1 MLVCQREKKIKKKD
15 DGSCVYNFTDPDF
28 DFTLD
33 DESTYSINFDGYYYS
48 ESDNEGDTELHSS
61 SYKNYANGYSNA
73 VVYSSFISTNFSPKN
88 FSISKGVLV
97 YPGSWTA
104 PVADFFG
111 FFQPNTFPYA
121 VSGNN
126 QGIIISYTLNNG
138 VNYISDLGDQTGSHF
153 EILQAQQQEVDGA
166 QSMKVLIK
174 FNCKMYNSADSTDMK
189 LITDGQVVTHF
200 INF

>member
-1 MLVCQREKKIKKKD
+1 MQLYIRV
-15 DGSCVYNFTDPDF
+15 
-28 DFTLD
+28 LL
-33 DESTYSINFDGYYYS
+33 STI
-48 ESDNEGDTELHSS
+48 
-61 SYKNYANGYSNA
+61 
-73 VVYSSFISTNFSPKN
+73 FSPKN
-88 FSISKGVLV
+88 FSISKGILV

-121 VSGNN
+121 VIGNN